1 MYIYIELLDIKKVY
15 IDTRYK
21 TDDSKS
27 HSDFFIELPRTLNV
41 PDNTICYVTD
51 VVIPVSWST
60 VDVRNNK
67 LYLYLDWGLTKSYKE
82 ITIPVKNYSG
92 PEFAAAVQ
100 LGITTAMSGIIR
112 FEVLYEATDNM
123 LTITQKDHSEAF
135 TYIVSS
141 ADLLVGKWWSNPIA
155 KENICSMNG
164 ILRIGKESFKLQT
177 TNFYKSYI
185 DLFGTRN
192 LYITSSSLASYNII
206 SNFSTD
212 VIIKKIAVKASY
224 SQMLFDTAE
233 AGYDFLDVSKRSL
246 SRIDFQLQDSYGNI
260 IDLRNNHWSFSLVFR
275 NGNHEL
281 IFYKKPSAVYKK
293 LRRV

>member
-1 MYIYIELLDIKKVY
+1 MLDIKKVY

-41 PDNTICYVTD
+41 PDNTICYITD

-206 SNFSTD
+206 SNFDTD

-233 AGYDFLDVSKRSL
+233 AGYDFLDVSRRSL

-260 IDLRNNHWSFSLVFR
+260 IDLRNNHWSFSLVFQER
-275 NGNHEL
+275 
-281 IFYKKPSAVYKK
+281 K
-293 LRRV
+293 